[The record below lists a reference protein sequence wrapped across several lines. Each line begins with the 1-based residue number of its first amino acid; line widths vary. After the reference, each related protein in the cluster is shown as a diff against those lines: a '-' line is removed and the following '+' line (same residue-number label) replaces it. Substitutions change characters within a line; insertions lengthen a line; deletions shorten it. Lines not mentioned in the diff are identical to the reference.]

1 MDKKILFLS
10 LVVFCAPLH
19 AQSFPEAPSTH
30 RYWDTTN
37 QSLIMTHVALETIDS
52 AITHR
57 NLGRGGKE
65 MNNMAK
71 SLCESGTPGQIVY
84 FAGRSVGVV
93 GISYLLHKMGRHKI
107 ERIFIVAAS
116 VDSAYG
122 VTYSFAHR

>member
-1 MDKKILFLS
+1 
-10 LVVFCAPLH
+10 
-19 AQSFPEAPSTH
+19 
-30 RYWDTTN
+30 
-37 QSLIMTHVALETIDS
+37 
-52 AITHR
+52 
-57 NLGRGGKE
+57 
-65 MNNMAK
+65 MAK